1 MPAIN
6 NINPKWQ
13 RSLKIVNTVLYGLL
27 TMDCLGNKCMIYLN
41 TIHFH
46 LPIFGIPLYIN
57 PLGTLIIIRFLLFNY
72 HIFGT
77 QFFLESE
84 EARLTT
90 ITQNQQ
96 NQNLIA
102 DNEPV
107 AVILTRARMHV
118 DINNMWVKQQVIA
131 MWLLC
136 VEIITL
142 LVVWFNPSIAYPVI
156 LPAILV
162 SFYYENIV

>member
-1 MPAIN
+1 
-6 NINPKWQ
+6 
-13 RSLKIVNTVLYGLL
+13 
-27 TMDCLGNKCMIYLN
+27 MDCLGNKCMIYLN

-72 HIFGT
+72 HIFGA

-84 EARLTT
+84 EARITT
-90 ITQNQQ
+90 ISQHGQN
-96 NQNLIA
+96 NQNGQNGN
-102 DNEPV
+102 DNNNEV
-107 AVILTRARMHV
+107 AVILTRARMQV
-118 DINNMWVKQQVIA
+118 DINNMWIKQQVIA

-142 LVVWFNPSIAYPVI
+142 QVVWFNPSIAYPVI

-162 SFYYENIV
+162 SFYYENII